1 MAHKVTSEEIAS
13 YNNMRKDLQGKILTI
28 NEVKENLRKTI
39 LPKCDSLVSYLIQG
53 AFPALIRIE
62 RGKYKFPEKPVHIS
76 VLQRAFDKKAK
87 SQSRSNKKWRDKQAK
102 EKIPAQTRILNAC
115 AEEFER
121 RRFLKEKEKIINA
134 RLDQRIAEAAK
145 LLKENG
151 WILKRPVTTYED
163 Y

>member
-1 MAHKVTSEEIAS
+1 MAHKVTSEEIAA
-13 YNNMRKDLQGKILTI
+13 YNNMRRDLQGKILTI

-39 LPKCDSLVSYLIQG
+39 LPKGGSLVSYLIQG
-53 AFPALIRIE
+53 AFPALIRVD

-87 SQSRSNKKWRDKQAK
+87 VQSKSNKKWRENKATKSEDTVDEIIKNVDKVFELNK
-102 EKIPAQTRILNAC
+102 RI
-115 AEEFER
+115 E
-121 RRFLKEKEKIINA
+121 
-134 RLDQRIAEAAK
+134 EAAK

-151 WILKRPVTTYED
+151 WLLKRPITNYED

>member
-1 MAHKVTSEEIAS
+1 MAHQVTKEEIAA
-13 YNNMRKDLQGKILTI
+13 YNNMRIDLQGKILTI

-39 LPKCDSLVSYLIQG
+39 LPKSDSLVSYLIQG
-53 AFPALIRIE
+53 GIPALIRVG

-87 SQSRSNKKWRDKQAK
+87 VQKKSNKKWRDKQTK
-102 EKIPAQTRILNAC
+102 EEVPAQIKILNAC
-115 AEEFER
+115 AEEFEKR
-121 RRFLKEKEKIINA
+121 KFLKKKEEL
-134 RLDQRIAEAAK
+134 LDVCLGQRIAEAAK

-151 WILKRPVTTYED
+151 WLLKRPVTNYED